1 MMRISIL
8 AAILL
13 ALLAGS
19 GRMPAQA
26 AGHEADSPNG
36 IAPREV
42 YIRLYPLDGY
52 VYFREYIVSTPLAA
66 DARIKAQVGRIRDLV
81 GNTEFARSEYDFR
94 HFRLRQEKLYED
106 RGFLTAE
113 HHITTDER
121 NLKKLMEDSFGRIL
135 RRDVEVTINKTD
147 IGLHFD
153 RTGLASISSPTAKGA
168 FTRKED
174 SRAVIFW
181 RNGVDFY
188 EAVFTYEWD
197 EKRYKSLL
205 PYFGGDLASPE
216 R

>member
-1 MMRISIL
+1 MVRISIL
-8 AAILL
+8 AAVFL

-19 GRMPAQA
+19 GKMPAQA
-26 AGHEADSPNG
+26 AGHEVDSPNG

-42 YIRLYPLDGY
+42 YIRLYPRDGY
-52 VYFREYIVSTPLAA
+52 VYFREYMVSTPLAA
-66 DARIKAQVGRIRDLV
+66 DARIKAQVGRIHDLV
-81 GNTEFARSEYDFR
+81 GDTEFAQSEYGFR
-94 HFRLRQEKLYED
+94 HFRLREEKFYED

-121 NLKKLMEDSFGRIL
+121 NLKKLMEDSFGKIL
-135 RRDVEVTINKTD
+135 RRDVKVTITETD

-153 RTGLASISSPTAKGA
+153 RTGLAGISSDTAKSA
-168 FTRKED
+168 FTNKKD

-181 RNGVDFY
+181 RNGVEFY

-205 PYFGGDLASPE
+205 PHFGGDLASPE
-216 R
+216 K

>member
-1 MMRISIL
+1 MIRTTLL
-8 AAILL
+8 AALFL
-13 ALLAGS
+13 AMPHIS
-19 GRMPAQA
+19 GPAA
-26 AGHEADSPNG
+26 ATGHEAASPSG

-66 DARIKAQVGRIRDLV
+66 DAEIKAQVGRIRGLV
-81 GNTEFARSEYDFR
+81 GRTEFAQAEYGFKL
-94 HFRLRQEKLYED
+94 FRLREEKFHED

-121 NLKKLMEDSFGRIL
+121 NLKKLLEDSFGRIL
-135 RRDVEVTINKTD
+135 RRDVKVTITETD

-153 RTGLASISSPTAKGA
+153 RTGLASVSSPTARGA
-168 FTRKED
+168 FTNKND
-174 SRAVIFW
+174 SRAIIFW
-181 RNGVDFY
+181 RNGSEFY

-205 PYFGGDLASPE
+205 PHFGGDLASPE
-216 R
+216 K